1 MAKLTLQLKHAL
13 PEHALSEHA
22 LPQPALRG
30 LRRRA
35 GFSLVEVTIAFTI
48 LGVGLLTLAGAQL
61 RALEG
66 NQRGRHLSQGSLV
79 AQNQLEQL
87 VGSSWSA
94 LVPGSWTP
102 PILIS
107 TDIDDGHGG
116 SIEQNYSASW
126 LIQDVVPN
134 ETRSIDI
141 RVTWTE
147 PGGRTRS
154 VAASTFRFNRE
165 NL

>member
-1 MAKLTLQLKHAL
+1 MAKLTLQPKHAL
-13 PEHALSEHA
+13 
-22 LPQPALRG
+22 RD

-35 GFSLVEVTIAFTI
+35 GFSLIEVTIAFTI

-66 NQRGRHLSQGSLV
+66 NQSGRHLSQGALV
-79 AQNQLEQL
+79 AQNQLERL
-87 VGSSWSA
+87 VGSSWST
-94 LVPGSWTP
+94 LVPGDWTA
-102 PILIS
+102 PIVIS
-107 TDIDDGHGG
+107 TDIDDGRGG

-126 LIQDVVPN
+126 LIQDIVPN